1 MRCKRD
7 EEKRENHNRKF
18 LHPDEFSARTF
29 QERFKFNIDRIS
41 FCLSENT
48 GGTIGSIV
56 AGSSPDA
63 LPSFYPP
70 PSRPAPLPH
79 AALFLFSLYQRTY
92 SVPLVFIGTNGTL

>member
-1 MRCKRD
+1 MRYKRD

-48 GGTIGSIV
+48 GGTI
-56 AGSSPDA
+56 AR
-63 LPSFYPP
+63 YP
-70 PSRPAPLPH
+70 RV
-79 AALFLFSLYQRTY
+79 FFSKYE
-92 SVPLVFIGTNGTL
+92 ID